1 MGQTTYATQAGRLTA
16 ASTTTSERLEIVT
29 SVRDGI
35 EIVHTSEYVN
45 FLKSFFPAFK
55 DVLTVKT
62 SPSCKDDE
70 DNELRYVIYEILN
83 RLPFNEVLRPFESE
97 LLDLAL
103 GPLREENEKN
113 ALLCL
118 RIIFDLHRNFRP
130 SMEKNAVHFLKFVL
144 EVYEDAEETVEE
156 LLGGSGRKRGQKD
169 KPQAS
174 CNVCVLLASGRR
186 STRTR
191 RPAMQTL

>member
-16 ASTTTSERLEIVT
+16 ASATTSERLEIVT

-70 DNELRYVIYEILN
+70 DNELRYVIYAVSYTHLT
-83 RLPFNEVLRPFESE
+83 LPTK
-97 LLDLAL
+97 A
-103 GPLREENEKN
+103 
-113 ALLCL
+113 
-118 RIIFDLHRNFRP
+118 
-130 SMEKNAVHFLKFVL
+130 
-144 EVYEDAEETVEE
+144 
-156 LLGGSGRKRGQKD
+156 
-169 KPQAS
+169 
-174 CNVCVLLASGRR
+174 
-186 STRTR
+186 
-191 RPAMQTL
+191 